1 MVYFVLPFS
10 LPSFTELMP
19 GAIPGEG
26 VCVYGGGGWDVCMWK
41 GVGCVNVWC
50 VGGRCIVESKQ
61 K

>member
-26 VCVYGGGGWDVCMWK
+26 VCVYGGGGGGSGMCGMC
-41 GVGCVNVWC
+41 GVY
-50 VGGRCIVESKQ
+50 VGGV
-61 K
+61 

>member
-26 VCVYGGGGWDVCMWK
+26 VCVYGGGGGGWGEWDVWD
-41 GVGCVNVWC
+41 VWDVWC
-50 VGGRCIVESKQ
+50 VCGRCIVESKQ

>member
-26 VCVYGGGGWDVCMWK
+26 VCVYGGGG
-41 GVGCVNVWC
+41 GVGCVYVEGSGMCEC
-50 VGGRCIVESKQ
+50 VVCRWEVYSGE
-61 K
+61 

>member
-19 GAIPGEG
+19 GVIPGEG
-26 VCVYGGGGWDVCMWK
+26 VCVYGGGG
-41 GVGCVNVWC
+41 GCVYVGGESGMWC
-50 VGGRCIVESKQ
+50 VCGRCIVESKQ